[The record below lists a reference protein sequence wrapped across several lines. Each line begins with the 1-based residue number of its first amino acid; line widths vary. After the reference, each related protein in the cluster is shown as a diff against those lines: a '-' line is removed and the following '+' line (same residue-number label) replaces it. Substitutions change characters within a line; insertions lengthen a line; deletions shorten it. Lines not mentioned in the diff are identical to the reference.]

1 MEQHSLL
8 CEESMKPFQQL
19 LVAPAALGLLAP
31 VAVQAAELNIDG
43 VNKYASEEQV
53 TSINQFSDVKPTD
66 WAYQALSNLI
76 ERYGCVAGYPNGTYK
91 GGQAMTRYEAA
102 ALLNACL
109 DRITEVTDELK
120 RLMAEFEKEL
130 AVLRG
135 RVDGLEAKVG
145 ELEATQFST
154 TTKLTGKATF
164 VIGAN
169 SYGGNS
175 QIVPVPGV
183 FLPAVPGNPAS
194 VLLPASLIGA
204 GEPVPSFVPGPS
216 GPNAAGV
223 GYVPNTWA
231 NLARQAQ
238 GATAFNYDIQI
249 NFDTSF
255 TGKDLLRTR
264 LRAGNFLGGPF
275 GQPVVGLNA
284 TEAGFEEDDG
294 EDVVGINRL
303 FYQFPLGSNFT
314 ATIGGRVR
322 QDDMLAVWPSAYPAD
337 TVLDIF
343 TYAGAPG
350 TYSLSLGAG
359 GGLWWKSGGFS
370 ISANYVS
377 VNGQNGSPDLNNA
390 PDCGGIGNACS
401 AQTGTGQIAYTGSNW
416 GIAAAYTYS
425 SGGAGLYTGNGTP
438 LATIFQTNAAAT
450 NSVGI
455 SAYWQPS
462 NSGWIPS
469 ISGGWGINRSNYNG
483 ATTLNGAANLVS
495 TTGITDA
502 TSQSWYVGLQWD
514 DVFIKGN
521 SFGMAVGQPTF
532 LTSVSAGPTVPGGP
546 AAATAIA
553 DGNYAWEWWYKFQV
567 TDNISVTPALYY
579 LSAPLGQISKNIGST
594 GPVGSDFSNFGGF
607 IKTTFK
613 F

>member
-1 MEQHSLL
+1 
-8 CEESMKPFQQL
+8 MKLFQQL

-43 VNKYASEEQV
+43 VNKYAAEEQV

-66 WAYQALSNLI
+66 WAFQALSNLI
-76 ERYGCVAGYPNGTYK
+76 ERYGCVAGYPNGTFK

-154 TTKLTGKATF
+154 TTKLNGKATF
-164 VIGAN
+164 IMGAN
-169 SYGGNS
+169 SYGGNARVS
-175 QIVPVPGV
+175 
-183 FLPAVPGNPAS
+183 PA
-194 VLLPASLIGA
+194 ASLFTG
-204 GEPVPSFVPGPS
+204 VPEFVPGAF
-216 GPNAAGV
+216 GPVGPFNPLGV
-223 GYVPNTWA
+223 GFTQNTWQ
-231 NLARQAQ
+231 NQARQTQ
-238 GATAFNYDIQI
+238 GATAFNYDVQI

-264 LRAGNFLGGPF
+264 LRAGNFADGPWAGG
-275 GQPVVGLNA
+275 PVVGLNA
-284 TEAGFEEDDG
+284 TETAFEEGCGLGVDCG
-294 EDVVGINRL
+294 DVVAINRL
-303 FYQFPLGSNFT
+303 FYQFPLGSSFT

-350 TYSLSLGAG
+350 AYSLNLGAG

-377 VNGQNGSPDLNNA
+377 ANGDSGNPIAGTPN
-390 PDCGGIGNACS
+390 CGGIGNACS
-401 AQTGTGQIAYTGSNW
+401 AQTGTAQIAYSGSNF

-425 SGGAGLYTGNGTP
+425 SGGAGTYAGNATP
-438 LATIFQTNAAAT
+438 LANAFFTGAAAS

-469 ISGGWGINRSNYNG
+469 ISTGWGINTSNFNG
-483 ATTLNGAANLVS
+483 TTVNDATALVS
-495 TTGITDA
+495 TTGITKA
-502 TSQSWYVGLQWD
+502 TSQSWYVGLQWA

-521 SFGMAVGQPTF
+521 AAGMAVGQPTF
-532 LTSVSAGPTVPGGP
+532 LTSVSGGNVLGIP
-546 AAATAIA
+546 SSTALV

-579 LSAPLGQISKNIGST
+579 LSAPLGQVSKNVGIG
-594 GPVGSDFSNFGGF
+594 GVPVGAGGSDFNNFGGF

>member
-1 MEQHSLL
+1 
-8 CEESMKPFQQL
+8 MKLFQQL

-31 VAVQAAELNIDG
+31 VAVQAAELNIDS
-43 VNKYASEEQV
+43 VNKYAAEEQV

-66 WAYQALSNLI
+66 WAFQALSNLI

-164 VIGAN
+164 IMGAN
-169 SYGGNS
+169 SYGGNAQVS
-175 QIVPVPGV
+175 
-183 FLPAVPGNPAS
+183 PA
-194 VLLPASLIGA
+194 ASLATGVPA
-204 GEPVPSFVPGPS
+204 FVTGPFGPLGPV
-216 GPNAAGV
+216 
-223 GYVPNTWA
+223 VPNTWQ
-231 NLARQAQ
+231 NQARQTQ
-238 GATAFNYDIQI
+238 GATAFNYDIQL

-264 LRAGNFLGGPF
+264 LRAGNFAQSPFGGPT
-275 GQPVVGLNA
+275 VGLNA
-284 TEAGFEEDDG
+284 TEAGFEEFCGLGVDCG
-294 EDVVGINRL
+294 DVVAINRL

-350 TYSLSLGAG
+350 TYSLNLGAG

-377 VNGQNGSPDLNNA
+377 ANGDVGNPIAGTAN
-390 PDCGGIGNACS
+390 CGGIGNACS
-401 AQTGTGQIAYTGSNW
+401 SQTGTGQIAYTGSNW

-462 NSGWIPS
+462 NSGWVPS
-469 ISGGWGINRSNYNG
+469 ISAGWGINRSNYNG
-483 ATTLNGAANLVS
+483 TTNLNGAANLVS
-495 TTGITDA
+495 TTGITNA

-521 SFGMAVGQPTF
+521 SAGMAVGQPTF
-532 LTSVSAGPTVPGGP
+532 LTSVSAGPAVFGGP
-546 AAATAIA
+546 AAATAIV

-579 LSAPLGQISKNIGST
+579 LSAPLGQVSKNVGAI
-594 GPVGSDFSNFGGF
+594 GPVGSDFNNFGGF

>member
-1 MEQHSLL
+1 
-8 CEESMKPFQQL
+8 MKLFQQL

-43 VNKYASEEQV
+43 VNKYAAEEQV

-66 WAYQALSNLI
+66 WAFQALSNLI

-164 VIGAN
+164 IMGAN
-169 SYGGNS
+169 SYGGNARIS
-175 QIVPVPGV
+175 PAASAFFGTSAATIAPNGVITPGV
-183 FLPAVPGNPAS
+183 PILP
-194 VLLPASLIGA
+194 
-204 GEPVPSFVPGPS
+204 
-216 GPNAAGV
+216 V
-223 GYVPNTWA
+223 GSSWSNRA
-231 NLARQAQ
+231 NQAQ
-238 GATAFNYDIQI
+238 GATAFNYDIQL

-264 LRAGNFLGGPF
+264 LRAGNFADGPWAGG
-275 GQPVVGLNA
+275 PVVGLNA
-284 TEAGFEEDDG
+284 TEIAFEENCGTGADCG
-294 EDVVGINRL
+294 DVVAINRL

-314 ATIGGRVR
+314 ATVGGRVR

-350 TYSLSLGAG
+350 AYSLNLGAG

-370 ISANYVS
+370 VSANYVS
-377 VNGQNGSPDLNNA
+377 ANGDSGNPIAGTAN
-390 PDCGGIGNACS
+390 CGGIGNACS
-401 AQTGTGQIAYTGSNW
+401 AQTGTAQVAYTGSNW
-416 GIAAAYTYS
+416 GLAAAYTYS
-425 SGGAGLYTGNGTP
+425 SGGAGTYAGNATP
-438 LATIFQTNAAAT
+438 LANTLFLNANAT

-455 SAYWQPS
+455 SGYWQPS
-462 NSGWIPS
+462 NSGWVPS
-469 ISGGWGINRSNYNG
+469 ISTGWGINTNNFNG
-483 ATTLNGAANLVS
+483 TNFADGGIVS
-495 TTGITDA
+495 TTGITKA

-521 SFGMAVGQPTF
+521 AAGMAVGQPTF
-532 LTSVSAGPTVPGGP
+532 LTAVSGGNAVFGGP
-546 AAATAIA
+546 ATATAIV

-579 LSAPLGQISKNIGST
+579 LSAPLGQVSKNVGIG
-594 GPVGSDFSNFGGF
+594 GVLPGAGGSDFNNFGGF